1 MEMMKET
8 ATTESTK
15 DLIEIESNIVSGVD
29 DEYNRVIQVL
39 NNGYVRLV
47 DHMGSDVSVANAARA
62 SFAKE
67 NPTKDLTTS
76 DARLIKYLA
85 RENHMSPIRH
95 AFITLEFKAPLMVA
109 RQHWK
114 YVVGSDH
121 TMDSWNESSRRYI
134 TMDPDFYVP
143 KPDEWRLAPE
153 DKKQGSAG
161 LMSPWDGSIF
171 TEQLKRLIETSEALY
186 NMALSSNIAPEQ
198 ARLFL
203 PAYAMNVVYRW
214 SCSLQSV
221 ALFLSQRLAEDAQKE
236 IQLYADAVYRLVQP
250 LYPVSIASLIGVE

>member
-1 MEMMKET
+1 MK
-8 ATTESTK
+8 TEKMKKMINENVSELPAQLDSSLDK
-15 DLIEIESNIVSGVD
+15 EEEKIV
-29 DEYNRVIQVL
+29 YVL

-47 DHMGSDVSVANAARA
+47 DYMGSDVSVANAARA

-67 NPTKDLTTS
+67 NKTKELTTS

-85 RENHMSPIRH
+85 RENHMSPFRH

-134 TMDPDFYVP
+134 TMEPDFYLP
-143 KPDEWRLAPE
+143 KPEEWRLAPE

-171 TEQLKRLIETSEALY
+171 TEQLKRYIETGEALY
-186 NMALSSNIAPEQ
+186 KMALDNNVAPEQ

-203 PAYAMNVVYRW
+203 PAYALNVVYRW

-221 ALFLSQRLAEDAQKE
+221 ALFLSQRLADEAQKE
-236 IQLYADAVYRLVQP
+236 IQLYANAVYRLVQP
-250 LYPVSIASLIGVE
+250 IYPVSISSLMNSE